1 MKGTSAAAAG
11 SDRRSIN
18 RIIGQNIKSRRVEQG
33 LKQQEMAL
41 MLGISNRSMQRIEA
55 GTVAV
60 SADVLARIA
69 SFQRKLVE
77 WYLTD
82 RGTERRRVRG

>member
-1 MKGTSAAAAG
+1 MKGTSAAAS

-33 LKQQEMAL
+33 MKQAEMAL
-41 MLGISNRSMQRIEA
+41 LLGISPRSMQRIEA
-55 GTVAV
+55 GSVAV

-69 SFQRKLVE
+69 TQQKKLVE
-77 WYLTD
+77 WYLVD

>member
-1 MKGTSAAAAG
+1 MKGTSAAAS
-11 SDRRSIN
+11 SDRRSVN

-33 LKQQEMAL
+33 LKQAEMAL

-69 SFQRKLVE
+69 QFQRKLVE

>member
-1 MKGTSAAAAG
+1 MKGTSAAAWP
-11 SDRRSIN
+11 DRRSMS

-33 LKQQEMAL
+33 LKQAEMAL
-41 MLGISNRSMQRIEA
+41 LLGISPRSMQRIEA

-69 SFQRKLVE
+69 GLQRKLVE
-77 WYLTD
+77 WYLID

>member
-1 MKGTSAAAAG
+1 MKGTSAAAG
-11 SDRRSIN
+11 PDRRSMS

-33 LKQQEMAL
+33 LKQAEMAL
-41 MLGISNRSMQRIEA
+41 LLGISPRSMQRIEA

-60 SADVLARIA
+60 SADVLTRIA
-69 SFQRKLVE
+69 GLQSKLVE
-77 WYLTD
+77 WYLVD